1 MLSSGAPGAGH
12 HKYFIP
18 ERINK
23 MKMSKRIVSLVIT
36 VIMLLG
42 MTALFPSA
50 AAPSLKLVDWKR
62 NDIFTYEFTGAGADS
77 WVGI

>member
-1 MLSSGAPGAGH
+1 
-12 HKYFIP
+12 
-18 ERINK
+18 
-23 MKMSKRIVSLVIT
+23 
-36 VIMLLG
+36 MLLG

-77 WVGI
+77 WVGIYYASETPGADTPLFSGNPPEAKPMALTP